1 MESKDITDTLDSL
14 VGQYTKVR
22 WNIYGTAYI
31 LLVAFCLS
39 LFALWYRNLN
49 KQKTGLEEK
58 DLRTKKNTDL
68 PDNQETEI
76 TNESYS
82 NQQTLSEIS
91 VVLRDEIQMSSWLY

>member
-14 VGQYTKVR
+14 VGKYTKVR
-22 WNIYGTAYI
+22 WDIYGTAYV

-49 KQKTGLEEK
+49 KQKTGFE
-58 DLRTKKNTDL
+58 DQNSRSKKNTDQ
-68 PDNQETEI
+68 PDNPETEI